1 MLRREVCG
9 GLEGLVER
17 GVREGLVEGHQIHF
31 RLLEMAIF
39 FKFLSWR
46 VGFLELERDR
56 WEKCILVFSR
66 GNNEVLVW
74 SL

>member
-9 GLEGLVER
+9 GLEGLAER

-31 RLLEMAIF
+31 RRLEMVIF
-39 FKFLSWR
+39 FKFLCR
-46 VGFLELERDR
+46 VGFLELERDQ